1 MNAGVNRYIQNI
13 CTYIING
20 SGHVNAK
27 KYACQNASVIYIVIY
42 IYTYVYMYIYMYMYI
57 CLMDCVV
64 KYSGI
69 QNAIQ
74 CGKLLFHVT
83 SNSNCCGS
91 TH

>member
-42 IYTYVYMYIYMYMYI
+42 IHMYTCIFICICTYV
-57 CLMDCVV
+57 
-64 KYSGI
+64 
-69 QNAIQ
+69 
-74 CGKLLFHVT
+74 
-83 SNSNCCGS
+83 
-91 TH
+91 

>member
-42 IYTYVYMYIYMYMYI
+42 IYICIHVYLYVYVHMSDGLCSKVQRYPKCYTMW
-57 CLMDCVV
+57 
-64 KYSGI
+64 
-69 QNAIQ
+69 
-74 CGKLLFHVT
+74 
-83 SNSNCCGS
+83 
-91 TH
+91 